1 MQANLLNH
9 LRKSQKV
16 YMPALQHCLISH
28 SIIMMGD
35 TFYIHMKFGSIHGK
49 LEIWTYL
56 VMHHLEDEGE
66 FHFGYPMAYTEP

>member
-1 MQANLLNH
+1 
-9 LRKSQKV
+9 
-16 YMPALQHCLISH
+16 
-28 SIIMMGD
+28 MMGD